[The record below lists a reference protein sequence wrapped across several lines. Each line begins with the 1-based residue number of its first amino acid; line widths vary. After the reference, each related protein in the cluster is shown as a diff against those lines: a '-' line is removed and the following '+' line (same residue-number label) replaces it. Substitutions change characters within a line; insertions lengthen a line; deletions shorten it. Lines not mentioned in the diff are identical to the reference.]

1 MVAEHLHFHW
11 SAFWDLNTDRPVGM
25 GVGPIP
31 FGAIDRYADRYG
43 IADIDE
49 FDAFRELIRAM
60 DDAYLSWS
68 AKRRK
73 TKK

>member
-1 MVAEHLHFHW
+1 
-11 SAFWDLNTDRPVGM
+11 M

-43 IADIDE
+43 IEGVDE

-68 AKRRK
+68 AKRK
-73 TKK
+73 PKP